1 MRTMKRWACFGH
13 AVGKGTSRLTAARW
27 AYRMG
32 SAGLA
37 LLLVSGAPAAPGAEP
52 DTATKARVEA
62 AFGQLPLLFIENRG
76 QLDPAVAYY
85 VQGRSTSLYFTPE
98 GLTFALSG
106 KQDPPAPRAKDGL
119 VKTGWNPKPTPERWA
134 LKLDFLGA
142 NPNVKPL
149 AEAPPR
155 RRLSATSRDRLR
167 SGRRGSRPMRS
178 SAIPTSGPASTSSTA
193 VP

>member
-1 MRTMKRWACFGH
+1 MRTMKCWACLGH
-13 AVGKGTSRLTAARW
+13 AVGKGTPRLTAARW
-27 AYRMG
+27 DYRMG

-85 VQGRSTSLYFTPE
+85 VQGRSTSLYFTP
-98 GLTFALSG
+98 GSLTFALSG
-106 KQDPPAPRAKDGL
+106 TPDPKFARLTEGL
-119 VKTGWNPKPTPERWA
+119 VKTKWDPKRTPERWA

-142 NPNVKPL
+142 DPNGKPV
-149 AEAPPR
+149 AESPQEAVISYFKGPPSEQQAG
-155 RRLSATSRDRLR
+155 LKTYAKLCY
-167 SGRRGSRPMRS
+167 
-178 SAIPTSGPASTSSTA
+178 AISGPASTWSTPA
-193 VP
+193 P